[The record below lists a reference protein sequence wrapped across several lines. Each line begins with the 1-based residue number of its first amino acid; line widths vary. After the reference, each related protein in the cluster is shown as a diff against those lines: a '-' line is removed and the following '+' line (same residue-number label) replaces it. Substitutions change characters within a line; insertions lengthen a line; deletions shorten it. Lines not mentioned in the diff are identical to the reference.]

1 MKVKVD
7 KNVSDRKAERLRDD
21 SKSASER
28 NGNQIDIKPPSKW
41 QAIDLREIWQ
51 YRELLYFL
59 AWRDVRV
66 RYKQT
71 VIGAAWAILQPFMT
85 MVVFSVIFG
94 ILMEIPTNGVPYPV
108 FSYVALLPWTFFASA
123 LTRSG
128 NSLIYD
134 ANLISKVYFPR
145 LIIPI
150 AAVISMLIDFVI
162 AFVILIA
169 MMLFYRIVPSVL
181 IFSLPVFALL
191 AFITALGL
199 GLWLSALNVKYR
211 DIAYVIPFL
220 VQFWLFITPVL
231 YPITIIPK
239 NWQFIYSL
247 NPMVGVIE
255 GFRWAL
261 LGQQNIPFIL
271 LLLSSLVVLAV
282 FISGLFYFRRM
293 EYEFADVV

>member
-169 MMLFYRIVPSVL
+169 MMLFYGIVPSML

>member
-21 SKSASER
+21 SKSASEK

-169 MMLFYRIVPSVL
+169 MMLFYGIVPSML
-181 IFSLPVFALL
+181 IFSLPVFAIL